1 MKKVNQNKNMML
13 DAVSKDAQESCRDM
27 FGEMRTSTDEERVAY
42 EEMLS
47 RLSYVVED
55 SENFNIFD
63 L

>member
-1 MKKVNQNKNMML
+1 MML

-27 FGEMRTSTDEERVAY
+27 FGEMRMSTDEERAAY

-47 RLSYVVED
+47 RLSYVVGD
-55 SENFNIFD
+55 TENFNIFD